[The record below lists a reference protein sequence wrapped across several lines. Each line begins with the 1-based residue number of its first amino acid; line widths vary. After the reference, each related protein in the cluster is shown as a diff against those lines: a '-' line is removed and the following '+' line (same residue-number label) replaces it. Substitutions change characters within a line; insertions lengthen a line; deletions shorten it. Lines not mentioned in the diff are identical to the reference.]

1 MIERRTRIL
10 VGLLVLLVAIPEAS
24 PQTAQSGPPTRQVVV
39 RKTGK
44 LRNNGSSLATGT
56 TPGPLSGLCFQP
68 GVGWQSILPEPPGVP
83 ATPGTNG
90 SIGLEVS
97 RSTSV
102 ANAQSIYAQ
111 SSRPKQAYAAE
122 CAGNSI
128 NKKALGAGVEKFTIL
143 NRLGTIRP
151 AGSTKPGTVT
161 SLHVNSPYHNSPYH
175 ANGSAG
181 LESVGMT
188 PSAMPPAPT
197 YFASETESD
206 AHPDQVG
213 VRAFHA
219 YTSSIKLRRLIRN
232 APDFRTRIKL
242 QQLQNNPATQLHK
255 ARVGIKTGAA
265 AGRPLHGERANRTS
279 SRRSDTHDRRR
290 DNPRTLSSGAYR

>member
-1 MIERRTRIL
+1 MIELRTRIL
-10 VGLLVLLVAIPEAS
+10 VGLLVLLAAIPEAS

-39 RKTGK
+39 SKTGK
-44 LRNNGSSLATGT
+44 LGNNGSSPATGA
-56 TPGPLSGLCFQP
+56 TPGAMPGLCFQP
-68 GVGWQSILPEPPGVP
+68 GVGWQTILPEPPGVP
-83 ATPGTNG
+83 VTPGSNG

-102 ANAQSIYAQ
+102 VNAQSIDAR
-111 SSRPKQAYAAE
+111 SSSAKQVYAAE
-122 CAGNSI
+122 CGDNSI
-128 NKKALGAGVEKFTIL
+128 NKKTLGAGVEKFTSL
-143 NRLGTIRP
+143 KRPQAIRS
-151 AGSTKPGTVT
+151 AVSTKPGTVT
-161 SLHVNSPYHNSPYH
+161 SLHVNSPYLNSPYP

-197 YFASETESD
+197 YFSSEAESD
-206 AHPDQVG
+206 AHSDQVG
-213 VRAFHA
+213 ARAFHA

-265 AGRPLHGERANRTS
+265 AGRPLQGERADRTS
-279 SRRSDTHDRRR
+279 SRRSDTHGRPR
-290 DNPRTLSSGAYR
+290 DNPRTRFSGAYR

>member
-1 MIERRTRIL
+1 MIELRTKL
-10 VGLLVLLVAIPEAS
+10 LAGLLMCLAAIPEAS

-44 LRNNGSSLATGT
+44 SGNNRSSPATGA
-56 TPGPLSGLCFQP
+56 TPGALPGLCFQP

-102 ANAQSIYAQ
+102 ANAQSIYAR
-111 SSRPKQAYAAE
+111 SSSAKQAYAAE

-128 NKKALGAGVEKFTIL
+128 NKKTLGAGVEKFTIL
-143 NRLGTIRP
+143 NRPQSMRS

-161 SLHVNSPYHNSPYH
+161 SLHVNSPYHNLPYH

-206 AHPDQVG
+206 AHPDQIG

-242 QQLQNNPATQLHK
+242 HQLQNDPATQLHK
-255 ARVGIKTGAA
+255 TRVGTKTGAA

-279 SRRSDTHDRRR
+279 SRRSDTHGRPR
-290 DNPRTLSSGAYR
+290 DNPRTLLSGVYR

>member
-1 MIERRTRIL
+1 MIELRTK
-10 VGLLVLLVAIPEAS
+10 LLACLLMWLAAIPEAS

-44 LRNNGSSLATGT
+44 SGNNRSSLATGT
-56 TPGPLSGLCFQP
+56 TPGPLPGLCFQP
-68 GVGWQSILPEPPGVP
+68 GVGWQTIPLEPPGVP

-102 ANAQSIYAQ
+102 ANAQSIHAR
-111 SSRPKQAYAAE
+111 SSSAKQAYAAE

-128 NKKALGAGVEKFTIL
+128 NKKALGAGAEKLTTL
-143 NRLGTIRP
+143 NRPQAMRS

-161 SLHVNSPYHNSPYH
+161 SLHVNSLYHNSPYH

-197 YFASETESD
+197 YFSSEAESD

-255 ARVGIKTGAA
+255 ARVVTKTGAA
-265 AGRPLHGERANRTS
+265 AGRPLQGEHASRTS
-279 SRRSDTHDRRR
+279 SWRSDTHGRPR
-290 DNPRTLSSGAYR
+290 DNPRTRFSGAYR

>member
-10 VGLLVLLVAIPEAS
+10 VDLLVLLAAAPEAS
-24 PQTAQSGPPTRQVVV
+24 PQTAQSGPPTRQVAV

-44 LRNNGSSLATGT
+44 LGNNGSSLAKGT
-56 TPGPLSGLCFQP
+56 TPGPSPGLCFQP

-83 ATPGTNG
+83 ATRDTNTSMGLAERG
-90 SIGLEVS
+90 SASG
-97 RSTSV
+97 
-102 ANAQSIYAQ
+102 ANPQSAYARFSNAKQAQS
-111 SSRPKQAYAAE
+111 AE

-128 NKKALGAGVEKFTIL
+128 DKKAFGAGAEEFTIL
-143 NRLGTIRP
+143 NHPQTMRS

-188 PSAMPPAPT
+188 PSAMRPAPT
-197 YFASETESD
+197 YFASEVESD
-206 AHPDQVG
+206 ARSDQVG

-219 YTSSIKLRRLIRN
+219 YISSIKLGRLIRN

-255 ARVGIKTGAA
+255 ARVGTKTGAA
-265 AGRPLHGERANRTS
+265 AKRPLQGERANRTS
-279 SRRSDTHDRRR
+279 SRRSDTHGRSQSMGVR
-290 DNPRTLSSGAYR
+290 P

>member
-1 MIERRTRIL
+1 MIELRTRIL
-10 VGLLVLLVAIPEAS
+10 VGLLVLLAAIPEAS

-44 LRNNGSSLATGT
+44 LGNKGSSLATGT
-56 TPGPLSGLCFQP
+56 TPRPLPGLCFQP
-68 GVGWQSILPEPPGVP
+68 GVGWQTILPEPPGVP

-102 ANAQSIYAQ
+102 ANAQSIYAR
-111 SSRPKQAYAAE
+111 SSSAKQAYAAE

-143 NRLGTIRP
+143 NHPQSMRS
-151 AGSTKPGTVT
+151 AWSTKPGTVT
-161 SLHVNSPYHNSPYH
+161 SLHMNSPYHNSSYH

-197 YFASETESD
+197 YFASEAEPDLRS
-206 AHPDQVG
+206 DQVG

-219 YTSSIKLRRLIRN
+219 YISSIKLRRLIRN

-242 QQLQNNPATQLHK
+242 QQLQNNPVTQLHK
-255 ARVGIKTGAA
+255 ARVFTKTGAA
-265 AGRPLHGERANRTS
+265 ARRPLQSERANGTS
-279 SRRSDTHDRRR
+279 SRRSDTHDRPR
-290 DNPRTLSSGAYR
+290 DNPRTRFSGAYR

>member
-1 MIERRTRIL
+1 MSELRTRIV
-10 VGLLVLLVAIPEAS
+10 VGLLVLLAAAPEAS
-24 PQTAQSGPPTRQVVV
+24 PQTAQSGPPTRQVAL
-39 RKTGK
+39 RKAGK
-44 LRNNGSSLATGT
+44 LGNYGSSPATDAP
-56 TPGPLSGLCFQP
+56 PGAMSGLCFQP

-83 ATPGTNG
+83 AAPGTHG

-102 ANAQSIYAQ
+102 ANAQSIYAR
-111 SSRPKQAYAAE
+111 SSSAKQAYAAE

-128 NKKALGAGVEKFTIL
+128 NKKALGGGVEKFTTL
-143 NRLGTIRP
+143 NRPQTMRS

-161 SLHVNSPYHNSPYH
+161 SLRVNSPYH

-181 LESVGMT
+181 LEPVGMV
-188 PSAMPPAPT
+188 PSGMPLAHT
-197 YFASETESD
+197 HFASEAESD

-242 QQLQNNPATQLHK
+242 QQLQNNPATQPHK
-255 ARVGIKTGAA
+255 AKVGTKTGAA
-265 AGRPLHGERANRTS
+265 AGRPLQGERANRTS
-279 SRRSDTHDRRR
+279 SWRSDTHNRPR
-290 DNPRTLSSGAYR
+290 DNPRSLFSGAYR

>member
-1 MIERRTRIL
+1 MIERITLIL
-10 VGLLVLLVAIPEAS
+10 VGLLVLLAAIPEAS

-44 LRNNGSSLATGT
+44 LGNNGSSPATGT
-56 TPGPLSGLCFQP
+56 TPEPLAGLCFQP

-83 ATPGTNG
+83 ATRDTNTSMGLAERG
-90 SIGLEVS
+90 SASG
-97 RSTSV
+97 
-102 ANAQSIYAQ
+102 ANPQSAYARFSNAKQAQS
-111 SSRPKQAYAAE
+111 AE

-128 NKKALGAGVEKFTIL
+128 NKKALVAGVEKFTIL
-143 NRLGTIRP
+143 NRPQTMRS

-161 SLHVNSPYHNSPYH
+161 SLHVNSPYDNSPYP

-197 YFASETESD
+197 YFSSEAESD

-213 VRAFHA
+213 VRTFHA

-265 AGRPLHGERANRTS
+265 AGRPLRGERASRTS
-279 SRRSDTHDRRR
+279 SWRSDTHDRPR
-290 DNPRTLSSGAYR
+290 DNPRGRVSGAYR